1 VSRILWEVLL
11 SSRWRAV
18 AVIAA
23 IVAALAVLAAEA
35 ALFAFGDFLAGRTRG
50 LPLALVVVA
59 AITFVLLLTWLAS
72 KR

>member
-1 VSRILWEVLL
+1 VDLRPEYREQNLWE
-11 SSRWRAV
+11 
-18 AVIAA
+18 
-23 IVAALAVLAAEA
+23 
-35 ALFAFGDFLAGRTRG
+35 DFLAGRTRG